1 MIDRYMLRYFLAVVD
16 HGTFTAA
23 AQHCQVS
30 QPALSE
36 GITRLE
42 QRLGRVLLSRD
53 NRRVEITAAG
63 VGFAA
68 HARRIEAEFLEAER
82 AAYEAKP
89 TSRLRLGLASSLPPH
104 WLETALKSAC
114 QEGGEQIELTEVR
127 ARDLVALLD
136 RGRIDAAIGLRTG
149 EQLPGRTLWT
159 EGYGLALATT
169 HRLADQPIITAE
181 QVASETMFVRRDC
194 EVLTEVSRYFTS
206 RGVRPFMSARTT
218 SEERAIAYVR
228 AGVGVTVMPLSF
240 KVSGIEIIP
249 LSGFAFTRS
258 VGLLTDK
265 LRPGLPASA
274 QPLRRLVAVLCH
286 AATQAGL
293 TDSLEAGA

>member
-23 AQHCQVS
+23 ARHCQVS

-36 GITRLE
+36 GVAKLE
-42 QRLGRVLLSRD
+42 QRLGRALLSRD
-53 NRRVEITAAG
+53 NRRVEVTAAG
-63 VGFAA
+63 VVFAA

-82 AAYEAKP
+82 AAFEAKP
-89 TSRLRLGLASSLPPH
+89 TFRLRLGLASSLPPH
-104 WLETALKSAC
+104 WLEVALKSAC
-114 QEGGEQIELTEVR
+114 QAEGEQIELTEVR

-149 EQLPGRTLWT
+149 EPLPGRTLWT

-169 HRLADQPIITAE
+169 HRLAGLAAITAD

-240 KVSGIEIIP
+240 KVPGVDIIP
-249 LSGFAFTRS
+249 LAGFAFTRS
-258 VGLLTDK
+258 VGVLTDK
-265 LRPGLPASA
+265 LRPDLPARASA
-274 QPLRRLVAVLCH
+274 LQRLVVALCRE
-286 AATQAGL
+286 ADLAGL
-293 TDSLEAGA
+293 TKVMVEGG